1 MTMNTRFI
9 TGALIASV
17 AAGALAAP
25 TFASAQPYG
34 YYDDCRAH
42 ERSNGTA
49 GTIIGGIAGA
59 LLGSSVAPHH
69 GNRAGGAAIGG
80 VAGALIGNS
89 IGRSSAKSNSYA
101 CNGGYDHRY
110 YSYDNRGY
118 YSGYSAPTYYYNGG
132 DDGRYSYNSYNR
144 SNRYNSYNGYYSQ
157 PYSYE
162 SRSYYSQPYSYESR
176 SYYDPD

>member
-1 MTMNTRFI
+1 MKTRFI
-9 TGALIASV
+9 TSALIAAT
-17 AAGALAAP
+17 AAGALAVP

-42 ERSNGTA
+42 ERSNGAA

-80 VAGALIGNS
+80 VTGAIIGNS

-101 CNGGYDHRY
+101 CNGYDGRY
-110 YSYDNRGY
+110 YGY
-118 YSGYSAPTYYYNGG
+118 SAPTYRYSAPTYYYNGAY
-132 DDGRYSYNSYNR
+132 DGRYGYNT
-144 SNRYNSYNGYYSQ
+144 YYTS
-157 PYSYE
+157 PYSYD
-162 SRSYYSQPYSYESR
+162 RRTYYYPY
-176 SYYDPD
+176 

>member
-1 MTMNTRFI
+1 MTKRFI
-9 TGALIASV
+9 TGALIAAT
-17 AAGALAAP
+17 AAGVLAVP
-25 TFASAQPYG
+25 TFAAAQPYG

-101 CNGGYDHRY
+101 CNGYDRRY
-110 YSYDNRGY
+110 YSYSAPSYSYDSRGY
-118 YSGYSAPTYYYNGG
+118 YAPTYSYNSGYYSYDPRYSGYSTYQTYQP
-132 DDGRYSYNSYNR
+132 SYDYDR
-144 SNRYNSYNGYYSQ
+144 RT
-157 PYSYE
+157 
-162 SRSYYSQPYSYESR
+162 
-176 SYYDPD
+176 YYDPY

>member
-1 MTMNTRFI
+1 MNTRFI
-9 TGALIASV
+9 TGALIAAT
-17 AAGALAAP
+17 AASALAVP

-34 YYDDCRAH
+34 YYNDDCRAH

-59 LLGSSVAPHH
+59 LLGSSIAPHH

-101 CNGGYDHRY
+101 CNGYYDGR
-110 YSYDNRGY
+110 SY
-118 YSGYSAPTYYYNGG
+118 GYSAPTRYYNGG
-132 DDGRYSYNSYNR
+132 YDGRYGYNNSYYAR
-144 SNRYNSYNGYYSQ
+144 PYTYTYER

-162 SRSYYSQPYSYESR
+162 RPRYDYPY
-176 SYYDPD
+176 